1 VGGANMDMTNEINK
15 LIIHPG
21 DDQYDFQRAALHLVG
36 AMKLDPM
43 FPLRNRALQQAL
55 SML

>member
-1 VGGANMDMTNEINK
+1 MDMTNEINK